1 VTQLQIEDFNVKID
15 VDVITPSLLWDA
27 RFVEFERHIESQR
40 IYEGMSAEERQAI
53 VLRLKRAVGV
63 MYDTIDDWLPDSLS
77 LSDDGTCIRMEFN
90 LVLNKV
96 ELDVE
101 RKNKA
106 TTFKLKEIRAE
117 LESMLEKDE

>member
-1 VTQLQIEDFNVKID
+1 MTQLQIEDFNVKID